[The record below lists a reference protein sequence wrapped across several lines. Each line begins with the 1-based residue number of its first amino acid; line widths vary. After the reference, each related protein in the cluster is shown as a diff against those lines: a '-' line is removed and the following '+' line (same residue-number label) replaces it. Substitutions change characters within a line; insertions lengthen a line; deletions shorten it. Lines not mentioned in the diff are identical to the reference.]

1 MPCPGQQQ
9 QQHFYHGHRE
19 SPGAAKPQETKPDT
33 NLLHPSFPNLP
44 KPLQKSLQ
52 NSPKPPQDP
61 QNPLRLWAHP
71 KSRVFPPNSRC
82 FPQIQGVSPP
92 KKPSCARQTQ
102 QNQQHQVCCD
112 KARGTCC
119 KQGGLEEKLTQFPIS
134 IGTSGKPSFVH
145 LHEVESLAFSSGL
158 G

>member
-1 MPCPGQQQ
+1 MDCPAQVSSSSSTFTTVTGRVLVQPNL
-9 QQHFYHGHRE
+9 R
-19 SPGAAKPQETKPDT
+19 KP
-33 NLLHPSFPNLP
+33 NLTQTCSIHPSQISQNLSKNP
-44 KPLQKSLQ
+44 SKI
-52 NSPKPPQDP
+52 PP
-61 QNPLRLWAHP
+61 NPLRTP
-71 KSRVFPPNSRC
+71 KTPLDCGPTLNPGC